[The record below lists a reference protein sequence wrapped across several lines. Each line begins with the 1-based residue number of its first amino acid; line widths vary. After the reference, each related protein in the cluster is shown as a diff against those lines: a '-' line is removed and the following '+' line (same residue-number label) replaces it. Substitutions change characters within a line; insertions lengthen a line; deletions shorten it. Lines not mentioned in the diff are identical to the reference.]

1 MPSRNPVVDWEP
13 WKSMGIHK
21 VLVDNFVIFYTV
33 ADDNHIVT
41 IIRIVYGGRD
51 IKGLA
56 SETRNDQSK
65 DGGLVQNV

>member
-1 MPSRNPVVDWEP
+1 
-13 WKSMGIHK
+13 MGIHK
-21 VLVDNFVIFYTV
+21 VPVDNFVIFYTV